1 MKYGVNNLIVGENTI
16 LTDTVSEHLV
26 LFLIDNKV
34 VSMLKTVQELL
45 PTIIAFSLSW
55 NMGLEISDLIR
66 QEIPGS

>member
-45 PTIIAFSLSW
+45 PTVIAFSLSW

>member
-45 PTIIAFSLSW
+45 PTVIAFSLS
-55 NMGLEISDLIR
+55 
-66 QEIPGS
+66 